1 MSQKLSIIL
10 PVYNVATKLDSKV
23 RELLDVIT
31 DLTSDFE
38 VMIVDDGSTDDTEE
52 VSMELDREYPQ
63 VRVLRHAG
71 RKGPMGAARAGI
83 AGTRGDIVLIHDIQ
97 SPISGQ
103 AIQQLWEMRND
114 DDLVFARS
122 ESRPADRVP
131 PSITQVW
138 SGTQMLRRD
147 AVHQLQ
153 DATPRKP
160 TIDRITRT
168 DVGEEVNNPTSI
180 LRQLTDPESLVGN
193 QTGSRGGR

>member
-1 MSQKLSIIL
+1 MSQRLSIIL
-10 PVYNVATKLDSKV
+10 PVYNVETKLDRKV
-23 RELLDVIT
+23 RELLDVVT

-63 VRVLRHAG
+63 VQILRHAG

-122 ESRPADRVP
+122 DASHADRVP
-131 PSITQVW
+131 SSTGAPTW

-147 AVHQLQ
+147 AVSELQ
-153 DATPRKP
+153 DASTRKP

-180 LRQLTDPESLVGN
+180 LRQLTEPDTRTVN
-193 QTGSRGGR
+193 QTGRGRG